1 MKRTALMLGLLA
13 AAGAAHA
20 QDATFSDPRRFLA
33 QDGGTIYRDVCQGC
47 HMPDGRGAE
56 GAGRY
61 PALAG
66 DDRLQEPPAFPI
78 AIVLHGHGA
87 MPGFARM
94 MSDAQIA
101 AVVTY
106 IRTHFGN
113 IHGDPVRR
121 DAVRA
126 AR

>member
-1 MKRTALMLGLLA
+1 MRRAWLIAGLLVG
-13 AAGAAHA
+13 AGAAHA

-33 QDGGTIYRDVCQGC
+33 QDGGSIYRDVCQGC

-66 DDRLQEPPAFPI
+66 DARLDPPAFPI
-78 AIVLHGHGA
+78 VLVLRGAGA
-87 MPGFARM
+87 MPGFGQAM
-94 MSDAQIA
+94 TDAQIA

-113 IHGDPVRR
+113 RQADPVSP